1 MPRKGNED
9 LSHPRGVLSDEGS
22 RLGSA
27 CVRRED
33 EILRL
38 RAQNDTGERAQ
49 NDPGW
54 AKRRNTTTTRARP
67 WSRGRS
73 SDQSR
78 MEWSGVMERNG

>member
-1 MPRKGNED
+1 MPRKGTED

-22 RLGSA
+22 RLGNA

-38 RAQNDTGERAQ
+38 RAQ

-73 SDQSR
+73 SDQSW